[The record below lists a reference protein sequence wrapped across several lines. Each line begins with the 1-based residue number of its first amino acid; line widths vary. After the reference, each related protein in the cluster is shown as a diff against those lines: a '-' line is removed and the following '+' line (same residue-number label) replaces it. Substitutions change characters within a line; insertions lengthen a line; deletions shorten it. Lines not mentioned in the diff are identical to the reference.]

1 MGAPAEAAGE
11 LEVEFRGEREEIL
24 VCLENA
30 TIICFD
36 GFGGPAR
43 AAKLSKAEL
52 SKIGKKAAA
61 ARWDHPKATHAG
73 ELKFGE
79 IAIPCAVL
87 EDGRRVV
94 SQRGF
99 YKGLG
104 GKSVPTKTLQADPD
118 LPAFLSA
125 KTLQPFISDRLKLV
139 LKTPIKYRIDGVK
152 AVGGGIAH
160 GIPAEV
166 IPDIC
171 DVYQQAKE
179 AGGLHYRQEKLALN
193 AYAILRALGHVG
205 IVALVDEATGYQ
217 AVRERDAL
225 HQILAEY
232 INEELMPWS
241 KRFPDEFYVQMFRL
255 REWDYD
261 LESGKS
267 MTARPE
273 PSLVMP
279 ASSTM
284 PGG

>member
-1 MGAPAEAAGE
+1 MAEGHESRSPHVMFVTLHRAVHDHDYEAAAAIMGAPSEAAGE

-179 AGGLHYRQEKLALN
+179 AGGLHYRQEKLADN

-205 IVALVDEATGYQ
+205 IVADIEPSDGGITVRCLWKSKRGDY
-217 AVRERDAL
+217 AVRGV
-225 HQILAEY
+225 
-232 INEELMPWS
+232 S
-241 KRFPDEFYVQMFRL
+241 RL
-255 REWDYD
+255 VCSFEI
-261 LESGKS
+261 
-267 MTARPE
+267 P
-273 PSLVMP
+273 
-279 ASSTM
+279 
-284 PGG
+284 